1 MTVLEALKKELE
13 YWEDQRNEDWLKFMK
28 MAEKDIPYQKAV
40 AWYERQPSYQ
50 KCIDLSKEI
59 RRLEYNIE
67 WEPFDKWDDDVYTL
81 KQFVDMCES
90 GGFID
95 YDGFGVYADKE
106 KKMKTNIKVYP
117 SDITSGK
124 YRKDFTHVVWYNR

>member
-13 YWEDQRNEDWLKFMK
+13 HWEEQRNKDWQEFMN
-28 MAEKDIPYQKAV
+28 MSEKDIPYQEAV
-40 AWYERQPSYQ
+40 AWYENQQSYK
-50 KCIDLSKEI
+50 KCIYLNKEI
-59 RRLEYNIE
+59 RKLEDEIE
-67 WEPFDKWDDDVYTL
+67 WEPFDEWDDDIYTL
-81 KQFVDMCES
+81 KQFVSMCKD
-90 GGFID
+90 GCFID

-117 SDITSGK
+117 SDITLGK

>member
-13 YWEDQRNEDWLKFMK
+13 HWEDQRNKDWHEFMN
-28 MAEKDIPYQKAV
+28 MAEKDIPYQEAV
-40 AWYERQPSYQ
+40 AWYESQPSYQ
-50 KCIDLSKEI
+50 KCINLSKEI
-59 RRLEYNIE
+59 RRLEDEIE
-67 WEPFDKWDDDVYTL
+67 LEPFDELDDDIYTL
-81 KQFVDMCES
+81 KQFIGICKG

-106 KKMKTNIKVYP
+106 KKMKTNIYVYP

-124 YRKDFTHVVWYNR
+124 YRKDFPHVVWYNR